1 MNDTTTIERPPAATA
16 GPTAGT
22 GGTHGGSGGD
32 DPVVAAER
40 SRERAESLA
49 IFAFA
54 FAAIGVLT
62 ALFAVGLSVR
72 AVQRAD
78 RIENPPAVAGA
89 PAGDGITVTLTE
101 FKISPN
107 PIEMPA
113 GSVLTVV
120 NEGTTAHDIMVDG
133 YKSETLDGGGR
144 TTLDL
149 TMLEPGTYEVVCT
162 VTGHKDSGMTAT
174 LTVV

>member
-1 MNDTTTIERPPAATA
+1 MNDTTTIERPPTTGPSDPADALAT
-16 GPTAGT
+16 
-22 GGTHGGSGGD
+22 
-32 DPVVAAER
+32 AER
-40 SRERAESLA
+40 SRERAEALA
-49 IFAFA
+49 IFAFV
-54 FAAIGVLT
+54 FAAISVLT

-78 RIENPPAVAGA
+78 SIENPPAVSGA
-89 PAGDGITVTLTE
+89 PAGDGDGVTVTLTE
-101 FKISPN
+101 FKITPN
-107 PIEMPA
+107 EIQMPA

-120 NEGTTAHDIMVDG
+120 NDGTTAHDVMVDG

-149 TMLEPGTYEVVCT
+149 TMLEPGTYDVICT